1 MKQTPLKRRAWMR
14 SRADSYSRGMREVD
28 PARQAWKCPR
38 YGRCQN
44 CGLIDDRPLHGHH
57 VIERQAF
64 VRAGL
69 DEWDL
74 RNRMNLCERCHFE
87 HTYGQAN
94 RKIPVEKIPE
104 VALAY
109 AVSVLGEPFV
119 SDHVRRHYGC
129 EVTL

>member
-87 HTYGQAN
+87 HTY
-94 RKIPVEKIPE
+94 R
-104 VALAY
+104 
-109 AVSVLGEPFV
+109 SGEPQD
-119 SDHVRRHYGC
+119 SG
-129 EVTL
+129 